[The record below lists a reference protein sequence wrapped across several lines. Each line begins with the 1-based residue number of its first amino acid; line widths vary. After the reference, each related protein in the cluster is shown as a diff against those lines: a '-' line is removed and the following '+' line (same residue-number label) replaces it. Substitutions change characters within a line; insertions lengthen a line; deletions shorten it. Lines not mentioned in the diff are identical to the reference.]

1 MEFGSLVD
9 IVKVHLREY
18 LLRTQ
23 ELWKLYNLS
32 VDNWIIQNPN
42 HDGAPRSGSFND
54 VGITRFSRHG
64 FGIRIECKNEIVE
77 FDFIA
82 TNIDVKHFLDIEEID
97 IYWSYNH
104 YRSLNSTTSITHE
117 QWLKAIEFL
126 DKKGDLKMFS
136 RNRCA
141 FYGFNLKE

>member
-1 MEFGSLVD
+1 MEFSSLVD
-9 IVKVHLREY
+9 LVKVHLKEY

-32 VDNWIIQNPN
+32 VDNWIKQNPN
-42 HDGAPRSGSFND
+42 NEGFPRSGAFND

-64 FGIRIECKNEIVE
+64 FGIRLECENEIVE

-82 TNIDVKHFLDIEEID
+82 SYIHVEEFLDIEEID
-97 IYWSYNH
+97 VYWSYNH

-117 QWLKAIEFL
+117 QWLTAIEFL

-141 FYGFNLKE
+141 FNGFELKK